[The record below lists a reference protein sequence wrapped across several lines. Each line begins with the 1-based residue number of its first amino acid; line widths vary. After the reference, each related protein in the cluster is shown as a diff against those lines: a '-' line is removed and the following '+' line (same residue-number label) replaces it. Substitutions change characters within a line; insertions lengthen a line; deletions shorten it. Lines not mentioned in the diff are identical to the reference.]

1 MVAPIFAAIA
11 GAIASI
17 GIATLVRYGFWM
29 VISYFVYDIAND
41 ISDAHK
47 ISTTQEAKRDEEAD
61 ETAKGLVEDGTWSKE
76 DYLAYIAETEA
87 AKGEEK
93 GSMLDQIARSFG
105 LTKETLI
112 WVIVGILVFSL
123 LKG

>member
-29 VISYFVYDIAND
+29 VISYFVYDVAND
-41 ISDAHK
+41 LSDANK
-47 ISTTQEAKRDEEAD
+47 ISVEDEVRRNEEAD
-61 ETAKGLVEDGTWSKE
+61 ETADGLVEDGTW
-76 DYLAYIAETEA
+76 TEEEHLEYQRESDD
-87 AKGEEK
+87 AKDEEK

-112 WVIVGILVFSL
+112 WVIVGIILFSL